1 MSSLQTS
8 RIPSRGEE
16 AFGTAGANTG
26 TGATP
31 LTRNLQL
38 HNSAADPKRLPRR
51 HRAPKTLPISKVF
64 SCTAL
69 FAMFSFQHGRAACLC
84 WPSLPSSPPHLQA
97 IQAGEIQYYLK
108 YLTEG
113 LKDSLGK
120 RQELPHGCSS
130 CSGWQGTACPGL
142 LRAPHNPCWFSS
154 PVLLTGSRPSMA
166 SIHSLRSS
174 SDSACMVITPGLQGE
189 AQVAKMNFSSE
200 EEGRRTSSLPAPGGQ
215 TPRASLQGAGSAGE
229 QSTATTHSSGVLCM
243 SWGPNSSSGP
253 QAGSSPELGQADH
266 GTAGEGREV
275 TGKGD
280 QGRGQ
285 GKGDTER

>member
-1 MSSLQTS
+1 MFVLAKPSLLSTAPPS
-8 RIPSRGEE
+8 NPSRGDTVLPQIFNRGIKGFSWQE
-16 AFGTAGANTG
+16 AGA
-26 TGATP
+26 AP
-31 LTRNLQL
+31 RMQL
-38 HNSAADPKRLPRR
+38 
-51 HRAPKTLPISKVF
+51 
-64 SCTAL
+64 
-69 FAMFSFQHGRAACLC
+69 
-84 WPSLPSSPPHLQA
+84 
-97 IQAGEIQYYLK
+97 
-108 YLTEG
+108 
-113 LKDSLGK
+113 
-120 RQELPHGCSS
+120 

-229 QSTATTHSSGVLCM
+229 QSTATIHSSGVLCM

-253 QAGSSPELGQADH
+253 QAGSSPALGQADH

-285 GKGDTER
+285 GKGDRGKVTGNGDMGR